1 MVCAKSE
8 MRLMHLARKYQSIGL
23 ITLSLLVGA
32 IMTFIALP
40 FLTRLYSVNDF
51 GQYGVALAFVSVLS
65 TVANL
70 RLDQAL
76 FVAKP
81 EHQKSLIFESS
92 VFSLLFS
99 VLSAV
104 VIGFIYN
111 AEMAVAIALGVF
123 ANTLIQSV
131 YNYKF
136 AHEAEWF
143 CAGLNIFRSLIV
155 VAVQLSLPLMLNIN
169 LLNSYSVSSLAMI
182 MVLLIYVL
190 NQRLYQVS
198 WNAFKNYK
206 DFIFSNTPHAL
217 LNSFSHNLPYYVVAH
232 FVGFQAVGFYSIV
245 ERTLR
250 VPINLMSQT
259 IRQFFIRKFYQQDS
273 ATEALKS
280 SVFLSLV
287 SLPFFAIFFVLP
299 ESFYLMIFDQA
310 WQGIATYFQILA
322 LGYWA
327 VFCNPPSSAY
337 LIAKRQSHILF
348 KLQII
353 ELIIK
358 FILFAGLYW
367 LCADKLYML
376 LAVPVALIFYNFA
389 ILAVV
394 WRRPE

>member
-1 MVCAKSE
+1 
-8 MRLMHLARKYQSIGL
+8 MRLMHLVRKYQSIGL
-23 ITLSLLVGA
+23 ITLSLLAGA

-40 FLTRLYSVNDF
+40 FLTRLYSINDF

-76 FVAKP
+76 LVAKP

-99 VLSAV
+99 VLAAGI
-104 VIGFIYN
+104 IGFIYD
-111 AEMAVAIALGVF
+111 AEMAVAIAFGVF
-123 ANTLIQSV
+123 ANTLIQCV

-136 AHEAEWF
+136 ANKAEVF

-155 VAVQLSLPLMLNIN
+155 VAVQLSLPFIFTIN
-169 LLNSYSVSSLAMI
+169 LINSYSVSSLVMI
-182 MVLLIYVL
+182 IVLLVYVL
-190 NQRLYQVS
+190 TQRLYHIS

-232 FVGFQAVGFYSIV
+232 FIGFQAVGFYSIV

-287 SLPFFAIFFVLP
+287 SLPFFAIFFILP
-299 ESFYLMIFDQA
+299 ESLYLMVFGQE
-310 WQGIATYFQILA
+310 WGGIATYFQILA

-337 LIAKRQSHILF
+337 LIAKRQSHVLF

-358 FILFAGLYW
+358 LILFAGLYW
-367 LCADKLYML
+367 LCADKLYVL

>member
-76 FVAKP
+76 LVAKP

-92 VFSLLFS
+92 VFSLFFS
-99 VLSAV
+99 VLTAV
-104 VIGFIYN
+104 VIGFIYD

-155 VAVQLSLPLMLNIN
+155 VTVQLSLPLMLSIN

-182 MVLLIYVL
+182 IVLLIYVL
-190 NQRLYQVS
+190 NQHLYQVS

-299 ESFYLMIFDQA
+299 ESFYLMIFGQA